1 MSQPVDDR
9 LELALKA
16 SNEGIWDWN
25 VLTGDLDCSAR
36 VLRFLGVRRD
46 EVPNFFVDLE
56 KVIHPDDLAGF
67 RRKLAR
73 VLEDGGKLFAI
84 EPRIKTKKG
93 IWKWFR
99 VRGVPVHDAAGKV
112 VRMVGSMI
120 DISKRKRAEAA
131 LAEERELLDTLIE
144 NIPMNVYFKDRES
157 RFVMANTATALK
169 MGRKTVAEILGKTD
183 HDFFKDVH
191 ADLARQHELEIM
203 RTGQGE
209 IEKLE
214 QEKWAGKADT
224 WVLTTK
230 LPWKSSQGEILGTF
244 GVTNDV
250 TDFMSAQAD
259 LKRVAGLLHKTNQDM
274 EDERHLLRLVIDNVK
289 VHVYFKDL
297 DSKFV
302 LVNQAMA
309 NWFGYDKP
317 EDLVGL
323 HDRDHFS
330 RSHWEAA
337 EEDEKK
343 IMDTRDPI
351 VEQLERET
359 WDDKPDTWAV
369 SSKYPWLDSKGV
381 VKGTFGVSNDVSG
394 MVRTQRK
401 LASLA
406 EDLGKRNQAM
416 QEELTMAREIQQAL
430 IPKELPSLRFKNCE
444 VKLTQR
450 YRPASELAGDFFE
463 VIPLGETKAGFLI
476 CDVMGHGMRAAL
488 VVSMIRGLIEKQ
500 RSVAQDAGQFLQG
513 LNEGLSHLLEECGV
527 TMFASAIY
535 GVVDLEK
542 DQMMIGL
549 AGHPG
554 PILIENEGG
563 RALKM
568 GKGVK
573 GPALGVFGSA
583 HYGSLVVS
591 LKNVRRFVCFT
602 DGIFEPE
609 NKKGE
614 EYGVQRM
621 IEVFEKEGELGDL
634 MDEVQ
639 KEALAFSGRK
649 SFIDDVC
656 MLGFTV
662 EKSPSESLQK

>member
-1 MSQPVDDR
+1 MSQPADDR

-25 VLTGDLDCSAR
+25 VLTGELDCSAR

-46 EVPNFFVDLE
+46 EVPNFFVDSG
-56 KVIHPDDLAGF
+56 KSIHPDDLVGF
-67 RRKLAR
+67 RRKLTR
-73 VLEDGGKLFAI
+73 VIEERGKLFAV
-84 EPRIKTKKG
+84 EPRILSKKG

-99 VRGVPVHDAAGKV
+99 VRGVPVHDAEGKV

-144 NIPMNVYFKDRES
+144 NIPMNVYFKDQES

-169 MGRKTVAEILGKTD
+169 MGRKSVAEILGKTD
-183 HDFFKDVH
+183 HDFFKDAH
-191 ADLARQHELEIM
+191 ADVARHHELEIM

-214 QEKWAGKADT
+214 QEKWPGKADT

-244 GVTNDV
+244 GVTNNV
-250 TDFMSAQAD
+250 TEFMEARAD
-259 LKRVAGLLHKTNQDM
+259 LKRVAELLHKTNQDV

-289 VHVYFKDL
+289 VHVYFKDR
-297 DSKFV
+297 DSRFV

-309 NWFGYDKP
+309 HWFGYQKT
-317 EDLVGL
+317 EDLVGM

-330 RSHWEAA
+330 RSHWETAVK
-337 EEDEKK
+337 DEQK
-343 IMDTRDPI
+343 IMETCEPM

-359 WDDKPDTWAV
+359 WEGKPDTWAV
-369 SSKYPWLDSKGV
+369 TSKYPWLDSKGV
-381 VKGTFGVSNDVSG
+381 VKGTFGVSNDVTT

-401 LASLA
+401 LARLA

-430 IPKELPSLRFKNCE
+430 IPKELPCLTYQGKR
-444 VKLTQR
+444 VKMVQR
-450 YRPASELAGDFFE
+450 YLPATELAGDFFE
-463 VIPLGETKAGFLI
+463 VIPLGSTKAGFLI

-500 RSVAQDAGQFLQG
+500 RSVAHDPGHFLQG

-535 GVVDLEK
+535 GVVDLEA

-549 AGHPG
+549 AGHPA
-554 PILIENEGG
+554 PILIEKSGG
-563 RALKM
+563 RTLKLE
-568 GKGVK
+568 KGVK
-573 GPALGVFGSA
+573 GPALGVFDSA
-583 HYGSLVVS
+583 HYGALVVP
-591 LKNVRRFVCFT
+591 LAKVRRFVCFT

-609 NKKGE
+609 NNEGE
-614 EYGVQRM
+614 EYGTKRM
-621 IEVFEKEGELGDL
+621 IGVFEKEGDLGEL

-639 KEALAFSGRK
+639 KEALAYSGRK
-649 SFIDDVC
+649 SFVDDVC
-656 MLGFTV
+656 LLGFELET
-662 EKSPSESLQK
+662 SEAE